1 MSSLSWSQT
10 ASLLYTEALLP
21 GATSS
26 HRCSIKVL
34 DTAFLEPKSGG
45 APDEIKVA
53 GWVYTSKKGE
63 ITRKKKE
70 HLSLT
75 KVYERF
81 TRFALA
87 NPDNA
92 NGEKYVAVVHPRGE
106 GMRRIMEH
114 SDLQAASESNSTTG
128 SPLLADCSALQ
139 CYLRP
144 QDGVD
149 HLYRSTF
156 DGENVAVH
164 IVKNIVRDG
173 VGVKENIKVT
183 MMNED
188 LLEELKSNAIK
199 LKTHIEAAMAG
210 GKKGPQRVMS
220 LTADFVLDDNRQLW
234 LCCVNNVSVMPT
246 SSSDSDELEEKK
258 MTSPSRPSL
267 PSLDADVR
275 PVSVSKGRSIFVKK
289 GSGSNAVWVC
299 NKGVHELVGL
309 NCWSD
314 THDDGTHT
322 IRMQALLEKWAGN
335 DPLRGPPDPHQAMEK
350 EARSKER
357 YKVSYKSVL
366 LAQESEEFLK
376 GNIKAESGAGLASKW
391 RKADRAC
398 QSSLSAKKSYYD
410 EITVDGNCY
419 QICLKLDALR
429 SSDFEIGGPASPV
442 PQHGIR
448 HESRPVSE
456 GDGGVGGKRKNKK
469 ANKTGG
475 LNSPPSSAG
484 SSKRSIPSREAFA
497 EPKNL
502 KKANKVYMSADPRSK
517 KGREKAQQGKKMKD
531 MTAPV
536 DPVELQ
542 KFMMQKDQQQSP
554 SHHQQQQRIVQENEN
569 AHASR
574 IDAMLKKKR
583 IEKDLHERTAVARA
597 KDEGLALEELQNYK
611 IQQDYEAEQAQE
623 NFDSRAGMSQSEMDF
638 LSRRGMPDL
647 HQSAGPPS
655 FPKPV
660 IHHSLD
666 NFPAAGRPPAAGAD
680 SNSEV
685 VNAMRDRIVQMEKH
699 VETLKSKAKGA
710 EEQALRSSSSAKDA
724 NKKLM
729 LATKK
734 FTRALE
740 EKEEEYK
747 SSLLRVGSELN
758 DSRATEAELRA
769 KLASVANTTKSD
781 NMNSS
786 YQQELLSKVQSLH
799 AELTN
804 NQRRWNEEKR
814 KLMSEQAAANQN
826 LSGSHRNQ
834 IAELREEIAGLEDK
848 VTDMNEAV
856 RNVEKDKSLL
866 NQKVADAER
875 KKIHAVG
882 DAEKL
887 RSDVKTLQQSLQA
900 TQSLD
905 LAQGDLYKDG
915 ESTIAALQAT
925 SDARIRTLNNKVEY
939 LKAQLASE
947 ASLKDEYGKTIVEL
961 RQEKDEMVKNHR
973 DKLKEMESLKER
985 EINEAQEQLR
995 QSMDGPINE
1004 VSHLQSKV
1012 AALQAQLGD
1021 AMQDIAMSR
1030 KKEEAA
1036 RGETSKE
1043 RSRISSVQHE
1053 LNMAKNELESARE
1066 EVAILKEN
1074 SSNNSANEAMLRR
1087 LDNERQYL
1095 KNQLTSEVTCKNEL
1109 QETLERTTRQLGEMK
1124 MAWKSES
1131 DSLTGKIRQ
1140 EAERRDA
1147 IETELQSKNQSL
1159 QAEVKTQSA
1168 QLSELKSAYVKTR
1181 DQLRLDQASVENM
1194 RVTSQ
1199 RLAEELKGAQDELVR
1214 TRQAEE
1220 ETNKRHSQNMQT
1232 VTSTVAQAEAAR
1244 KLETERLQ
1252 NELRSSL
1259 QKTSETQMIML
1270 DLRDQMGLQQMAAL
1284 KTRAAQTVGTAMLK
1298 WMNQQQAQAF
1308 STWTRNLMMHKARDV
1323 AGQQIKQAVSA
1334 TEERM
1339 KEEREMACRM
1349 VMKKMAAEKE
1359 EAIRRMEEEA
1369 AEHRKKLVKAA
1380 QEDIERAVAN
1390 ERMRSNN
1397 LIKEQK
1403 LLWDQNMA
1411 QTLQNHKKAIEEMV
1425 EAHTNH
1431 QQSIKNGIAKDIERA
1446 VFEAERQFLVRQ
1458 NELIAE
1464 NDERWKH
1471 MLSENEKRIA
1481 EDNKN
1486 AKQLREEE
1494 FDKAMKD
1501 RERQFEGEKDIM
1513 RKQFDLEMEQAV
1525 KKEEKRM
1532 LGELTKAVAEESYK
1546 NQQEFNREMK
1556 RMRDDMDAAREL
1568 AEENLKM
1575 EKKRWDESLD
1585 KQKIEWEED
1594 IAAQHADRLREI
1606 GDAEKDKRQKAVRL
1620 EAGKWQKAL
1629 RETEDRIEAE
1639 RLASF
1644 KKGVAERDITA
1655 QKEVSDLKAA
1665 ANMALEKVKQSAK
1678 DSLKQ
1683 ALSESASQLKLAR
1696 EHAAR
1701 EKEDA
1706 IAKGLKEANEDKIKA
1721 VDDAISVFSKNAEKK
1736 RTEAVEAAVS
1746 REQMATKRVQAEL
1759 ESVTQS
1765 WRRDQSELVEAKQ
1778 QIDHLKVN
1786 GKSELKNHLLAAE
1799 EAAARARESFELQLA
1814 DSLKRQKDQLEDI
1827 KSKELSEQES
1837 KFADEKDIAIKET
1850 QKNANKEMEE
1860 ALGALEAESEKLISS
1875 LEQAMAGLRRS
1886 KQETENELAET
1897 KGMLEENED
1906 TIYDLQ
1912 QEAKMNQK
1920 STSFSLLKLTTGAI
1934 RQRINY
1940 LKMLDD
1946 KDKDLANEKVFLAR
1960 EHDRSDQKRQQE
1972 IAVLEGI
1979 LEACKQQRE
1988 LMHETLVNHKR
1999 ETLVEHK
2006 VQSGVISRELEQ
2018 LAMERD
2024 AVEGQ
2029 REAIIAQLKTM
2040 EDSLKDL
2047 EDQINVHSKTSTIQG
2062 GRVNV
2067 SHARKK
2073 RRLDEEFEQLLDNIE
2088 NKREELSSVDAK
2100 LKEIMDGKEEA
2111 EDRMKG
2117 LERMLV
2123 EVLVEQ
2129 QKKLL
2134 SILSQRPEDVARKMR
2149 EDEKGGGGGGM

>member
-1 MSSLSWSQT
+1 MPKLTWAQT
-10 ASLLYTEALLP
+10 AALLYTESLLP
-21 GATSS
+21 GSNVS
-26 HRCSIKVL
+26 RRCPIKVL
-34 DTAFLEPKSGG
+34 DTAFLELKGG
-45 APDEIKVA
+45 DVRDEVKVV

-63 ITRKKKE
+63 ITKKKKE

-87 NPDNA
+87 NPENA
-92 NGEKYVAVVHPRGE
+92 STNKYVAVVHPRGL
-106 GMRRIMEH
+106 GRRRIMEH
-114 SDLQAASESNSTTG
+114 SSLQSSAEGNEMEG
-128 SPLLADCSALQ
+128 SPMLVDCSALQ

-156 DGENVAVH
+156 DGENVTVC
-164 IVKNIVRDG
+164 VVRDVVRDG
-173 VGVKENIKVT
+173 VGVEEGIKIT

-188 LLEELKSNAIK
+188 LVEELKRNAIK

-234 LCCVNNVSVMPT
+234 LCCVDNVSVMPT
-246 SSSDSDELEEKK
+246 SSTSSSDELEEKK
-258 MTSPSRPSL
+258 LTSPSRPSL
-267 PSLDADVR
+267 PSLDASETNR
-275 PVSVSKGRSIFVKK
+275 PTSKTNGRSIFVKR

-299 NKGVHELVGL
+299 NKGIHELIGL
-309 NCWSD
+309 SCWSN
-314 THDDGTHT
+314 THDDGTHS
-322 IRMQALLEKWAGN
+322 IRMQTLLEKWAGN
-335 DPLRGPPDPHQAMEK
+335 DPLRGPPDPHQNMEK
-350 EARSKER
+350 EQRSKER

-366 LAQESEEFLK
+366 LAQESEEFLR

-442 PQHGIR
+442 PQHGIKY
-448 HESRPVSE
+448 ENRPMSE
-456 GDGGVGGKRKNKK
+456 GDGGVSKRKNKK

-484 SSKRSIPSREAFA
+484 SSKRSVPSREAFV

-502 KKANKVYMSADPRSK
+502 KKANKVYMAADPRSK

-542 KFMMQKDQQQSP
+542 KFMLQKDSP
-554 SHHQQQQRIVQENEN
+554 THRQQQQQRIVQDNEN

-583 IEKDLHERTAVARA
+583 IEKDMHERTAVARA
-597 KDEGLALEELQNYK
+597 MDEGLALEELQNYQV
-611 IQQDYEAEQAQE
+611 QQDYVAEMAQE
-623 NFDSRAGMSQSEMDF
+623 NLTKATMSQSEREF
-638 LSRRGMPDL
+638 LNRRGMPDL
-647 HQSAGPPS
+647 HQSSGPPS

-666 NFPAAGRPPAAGAD
+666 NFPAAGRPPAAGTD
-680 SNSEV
+680 SSSEV

-710 EEQALRSSSSAKDA
+710 EEQALKSSSSAKDA

-758 DSRATEAELRA
+758 ESRATEAELRS
-769 KLASVANTTKSD
+769 KLASVANTSKSD
-781 NMNSS
+781 NVNSS
-786 YQQELLSKVQSLH
+786 YQQELLTKVQSLH
-799 AELTN
+799 SELTN

-848 VTDMNEAV
+848 VTDMNEQV

-882 DAEKL
+882 EAEKF

-961 RQEKDEMVKNHR
+961 RQEKDEMAKHGR

-985 EINEAQEQLR
+985 EIAEAQEQLR

-1053 LNMAKNELESARE
+1053 LNMAQNELETARE

-1168 QLSELKSAYVKTR
+1168 QLGELKSAYVKTR

-1220 ETNKRHSQNMQT
+1220 DTNKRHSQNMQT

-1259 QKTSETQMIML
+1259 QKTSETQRMMV

-1284 KTRAAQTVGTAMLK
+1284 KTRAAQTVGTAMMK

-1308 STWTRNLMMHKARDV
+1308 STWQRNLMMHKARDV

-1334 TEERM
+1334 TEEKM

-1349 VMKKMAAEKE
+1349 VMKKMAEEKE
-1359 EAIRRMEEEA
+1359 EAIRRMENEA

-1380 QEDIERAVAN
+1380 QEDIERAVGN

-1411 QTLQNHKKAIEEMV
+1411 QSLQNHKKAIEEMV
-1425 EAHTNH
+1425 EAHNNH

-1464 NDERWKH
+1464 NDDRWKH

-1486 AKQLREEE
+1486 AKKLMEEG
-1494 FDKAMKD
+1494 FDKAMKG
-1501 RERQFEGEKDIM
+1501 RERQFEGEKDIL
-1513 RKQFDLEMEQAV
+1513 RQQFDLEMEQAV

-1532 LGELTKAVAEESYK
+1532 LGKLTKAVAEESYK
-1546 NQQEFNREMK
+1546 NQQEFNKEMK
-1556 RMRDDMDAAREL
+1556 RMRDKMDGAREL
-1568 AEENLKM
+1568 ADENLKM

-1585 KQKIEWEED
+1585 KMKIEWEED
-1594 IAAQHADRLREI
+1594 IAAQHADRLRQI

-1655 QKEVSDLKAA
+1655 QREVSDLKNA

-1701 EKEDA
+1701 EKEQA

-1765 WRRDQSELVEAKQ
+1765 WRRDQSELVDAKQ

-1786 GKSELKNHLLAAE
+1786 SKSDLKSHLLAAE
-1799 EAAARARESFELQLA
+1799 EAAVRARENFELQLA
-1814 DSLKRQKDQLEDI
+1814 DSLKRQKDTLDDV
-1827 KSKELSEQES
+1827 KTKEMSEQES
-1837 KFADEKDIAIKET
+1837 KMVDEKENAIKET

-1886 KQETENELAET
+1886 KQDTENELAET

-1912 QEAKMNQK
+1912 QEAKMEK
-1920 STSFSLLKLTTGAI
+1920 KGSSFALLRLTTGAM

-1946 KDKDLANEKVFLAR
+1946 KDKDLANEKVFMGR
-1960 EHDRSDQKRQQE
+1960 EHDRSDEKRQQE

-2024 AVEGQ
+2024 AIEGQ
-2029 REAIIAQLKTM
+2029 RESIMAQLKTM

-2047 EDQINVHSKTSTIQG
+2047 EDQINIHSKTSTIQG

-2149 EDEKGGGGGGM
+2149 EDEKGGGH